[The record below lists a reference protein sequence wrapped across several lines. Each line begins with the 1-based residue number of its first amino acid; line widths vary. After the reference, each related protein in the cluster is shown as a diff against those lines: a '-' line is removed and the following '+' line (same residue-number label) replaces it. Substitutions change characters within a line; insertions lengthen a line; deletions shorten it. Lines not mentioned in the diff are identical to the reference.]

1 VTVILLL
8 LTLVES
14 FCGYLGRCVVHY
26 GVVIDCDSFL
36 LGARFLHGR
45 SCLAS
50 ESCQEFDNGCR
61 LYVGCSDALN
71 EVSDRNILDI
81 DTVIDCRGDPTIGR
95 LGQRGKVALPANV
108 TRSYFGINHLTE
120 KRVPGHW
127 GPSFHIVKREKELE
141 APMKLAF
148 AAINRGR
155 GVPLV

>member
-45 SCLAS
+45 SCSAS

-61 LYVGCSDALN
+61 LYVGCHDALF
-71 EVSDRNILDI
+71 EVSDRNILNI
-81 DTVIDCRGDPTIGR
+81 ETVIDCRGDPTIGR
-95 LGQRGKVALPANV
+95 AGYIGKVAVPPEV
-108 TRSYFGINHLTE
+108 THSYFGINHLTE
-120 KRVPGHW
+120 KRLYGHW
-127 GPSFHIVKREKELE
+127 DPSFHSVKHGKELE
-141 APMKLAF
+141 GFMGLAF
-148 AAINRGR
+148 AAINRGG